1 MTLMP
6 VSNTSF
12 PGSSESKAGA
22 SRWMSHQASIFDASS
37 AGTSSGSPIT
47 LVTWRTTPSPTGID
61 RPLPRLRTAV
71 PRVRPSVGLRQM
83 ARTRDSPICWATSAR
98 TATVSPPTSTV
109 ISRAVLM
116 PGTASGGNSTST
128 TGPAMA
134 TTRPSL
140 SVAPVSVLVSV
151 AVIACAPRCL
161 PAGGFE
167 AVGQD
172 VGGHE
177 RVVDQQVAA
186 LCLGGAHG
194 LGAADDLH
202 DLGGDGVLAG
212 PVHGPRVAGDQVV
225 GVVGGRLHGPLLGG
239 EERSGAVQ
247 QGGVE
252 AGLRGAR
259 PQPILEFLPGGPQ
272 IRVGP

>member
-1 MTLMP
+1 MP

-12 PGSSESKAGA
+12 LGSSESKSGA
-22 SRWMSHQASIFDASS
+22 SRWMSHQASMLPASS
-37 AGTSSGSPIT
+37 SGTSSGSPIT
-47 LVTWRTTPSPTGID
+47 LVTWPSTPSPTGMD
-61 RPLPRLRTAV
+61 RPEPRLRTPV
-71 PRVRPSVGLRQM
+71 PRVRPSVGRRQI

-98 TATVSPPTSTV
+98 TEMASPSTVTV

-116 PGTASGGNSTST
+116 AGTASGGNSTST

-151 AVIACAPRCL
+151 TDISVCSSGLRARAAEL
-161 PAGGFE
+161 
-167 AVGQD
+167 VGQN

-177 RVVDQQVAA
+177 GVVDQQVVPVR
-186 LCLGGAHG
+186 LGGAHG

-212 PVHGPRVAGDQVV
+212 PVHGPRVAGDEVV
-225 GVVGGRLHGPLLGG
+225 GVVGGRLHGPLLGS
-239 EERSGAVQ
+239 EER
-247 QGGVE
+247 
-252 AGLRGAR
+252 R
-259 PQPILEFLPGGPQ
+259 
-272 IRVGP
+272 